1 MRYIA
6 RAGTIITTVLLL
18 LVLGCT
24 SQTPNATVTPTS
36 EPAPSTQAPAPTAM
50 MEPTPVP
57 AANPDPAPS
66 ATPLPT
72 PTPLQVQRPSPSGR
86 TGGSLRVAGFADIPH
101 RDVHQTVQ
109 ETLTSLG
116 PGLAYSRLL
125 KVRSGPET
133 VQPSLQL
140 ECDLCL
146 NWEFTSD
153 FAYLFELRPDVY
165 WQDIQPLNGRAL
177 VADDLV
183 FSYERLRT
191 PGWANAGLFDSI
203 ADVEALGP
211 HTLRV
216 SLASADADALLS
228 LADGHSKIVAREV
241 VEQYGDLRHSPVV
254 GTGPWI
260 WESTENGVGTRLS
273 RNPGYFEESV
283 PFLEELEIL
292 AIRPL
297 DSNHSGDRERLAA
310 FQSGVV
316 DVALLPPMEWQ
327 ALQSSGKNAASVL
340 TKQAGTGVVFSMN
353 VNSPPLTDPAVRRAI
368 LRAIDPWDYVDTLWS
383 GQGFVSLGIPVQ
395 NPGWMLD
402 RDEMRSQYFADPG
415 SAREM
420 LAGAG
425 VSVPQDIEITV
436 WTEGFGQVYLDLE
449 KRLTHDLR
457 EVGFDPKI
465 RRLNPTQFSELVL
478 GQKDYQISLG
488 VVPPAA
494 TTNSYLMGLVHSGG
508 RWNLA
513 AHQDSELDALIE
525 GQSAQFDP
533 VLRQKLVEDIQRHV
547 LDQAYLF
554 SPISGAYRW
563 ALGQD
568 VRGFYPNMA
577 LSEYSYWSRV
587 WLDR

>member
-6 RAGTIITTVLLL
+6 RAGTIIATVLLL
-18 LVLGCT
+18 LVLGCA
-24 SQTPNATVTPTS
+24 SQSPTAVVTPTS
-36 EPAPSTQAPAPTAM
+36 EPAPSTQAPAPTAIID
-50 MEPTPVP
+50 PTPVSE
-57 AANPDPAPS
+57 ANPDPPPS

-72 PTPLQVQRPSPSGR
+72 PTPLKVQATSPSGR

-125 KVRSGPET
+125 KVRTGPET
-133 VQPSLQL
+133 DQPSLQL

-146 NWEFTSD
+146 NWEFTPD
-153 FAYLFELRPDVY
+153 FAYLFELRPDVH
-165 WQDIQPLNGRAL
+165 WQDIHPLDGRAL
-177 VADDLV
+177 IADDLV

-191 PGWANAGLFDSI
+191 PGWANAGLFNSI
-203 ADVEALGP
+203 GDIEALGP

-216 SLASADADALLS
+216 NLASADADALLS
-228 LADGHSKIVAREV
+228 LADGHSKIVAQEI
-241 VEQYGDLRHSPVV
+241 VELYGDLRQSPVV

-260 WESTENGVGTRLS
+260 WESTENGVGTRLR
-273 RNPGYFEESV
+273 RNPGYFEEGV

-297 DSNHSGDRERLAA
+297 DANLSGDEERLAA
-310 FQSGVV
+310 FQSGAV

-327 ALQSSGKNAASVL
+327 ALESSDKGPASVL
-340 TKQAGTGVVFSMN
+340 TKQAGTGLVFSMN
-353 VNSPPLTDPAVRRAI
+353 VQSPPLTDPTVRRAI

-395 NPGWMLD
+395 NPDWMLD
-402 RDEMRSQYFADPG
+402 RDEMRSRYFADPG

-420 LAGAG
+420 LAGTG
-425 VSVPQDIEITV
+425 VSVPQEIELTV
-436 WTEGFGQVYLDLE
+436 WTEAFGQVYLDLE
-449 KRLTHDLR
+449 KRLTHDLE

-513 AHQDSELDALIE
+513 AHQDSVLDALIE
-525 GQSAQFDP
+525 SQSAQFDP
-533 VLRQKLVEDIQRHV
+533 ELRRELVEDIQRHV

-563 ALGQD
+563 ALSQD

-577 LSEYSYWSRV
+577 LSEYGYWSQV
-587 WLDR
+587 WLER